1 MLYIW
6 FGCSFFRFNI
16 RYLFEY
22 VFIVDIKVLVNY
34 EWNILGVFIVFKLD
48 KILCNL
54 IYWVKLWFNLYFDEI
69 W

>member
-16 RYLFEY
+16 RYFFEY

>member
-16 RYLFEY
+16 RYFFEY

-54 IYWVKLWFNLYFDEI
+54 I
-69 W
+69 

>member
-6 FGCSFFRFNI
+6 FGCGFFRFNI
-16 RYLFEY
+16 RYFFEY